1 MPPDAGVLLQI
12 HDLQKNLLG
21 VQTLPINLKKRKAK
35 NESNQFRRSA
45 VGRFS
50 KRKGIGWRPL
60 NVTVRLQSLGIDT
73 AIISRRGDDA
83 DGEELLRQIQ
93 SKNVNTDYLQVCHEC
108 ATSLVKVHLDKYGS
122 ASYEIVYPCAWDR
135 IAVDDAAI
143 KRVAESDAFVFGSLA
158 TRDEVSRKSLA
169 VLLKEA
175 KFKIF

>member
-1 MPPDAGVLLQI
+1 MMPM
-12 HDLQKNLLG
+12 
-21 VQTLPINLKKRKAK
+21 AK
-35 NESNQFRRSA
+35 NCYA
-45 VGRFS
+45 RF
-50 KRKGIGWRPL
+50 K
-60 NVTVRLQSLGIDT
+60 
-73 AIISRRGDDA
+73 A
-83 DGEELLRQIQ
+83 
-93 SKNVNTDYLQVCHEC
+93 KNVNTDYLQVCHEC

-175 KFKIF
+175 KLKFLMLIYASLITILTACWRP